1 MAKAARERGTFKAGI
16 IFLLFCLC
24 CAFFIIQPATAH
36 AAFAE
41 DLGKYFDQE
50 NWDPGYEGDNET
62 AAYTGET
69 DYIPD
74 PDSALQRIDQEIDE
88 MEGDGGGGWWEWL
101 IPGYNVYK
109 AGKTVLGAVGKGLK
123 KIVGA
128 VWNSVFFFVLMNV
141 LTGLHWIL
149 ELIVPEI
156 NSRIELLGRSS
167 VLNSG
172 AHVDG
177 GDPQAVLDWPGSDYN
192 YDPNREDYTGIPTDL
207 PAVVPSTSASYEVK
221 NAGYITGNFKTVRAI
236 ALWLVLILLVI
247 ASLKAIAGSVSGYGL
262 FTAKSIIPR
271 CVFAV
276 IGGYFALWVCQMIL
290 DINWAMSFDV
300 VGQSS
305 ILTDPLQGF
314 YQKLIEQA
322 SMGSSFVLLL
332 ATIVLIVM
340 LCILFII
347 YHLRYAIILVL
358 AVLSPLAMTCYILD
372 DTQYITFTWLKS
384 YIAIVFL
391 QFIHVVIL
399 AVFESTMFAGMD
411 VLSNCLISLC
421 MVYLMLKL
429 PGWLLRGAAVG
440 GASGGA
446 MAGAYMA
453 GRGAGRA
460 LSAGKSA
467 AAAMA

>member
-1 MAKAARERGTFKAGI
+1 MAKPVSERGTFKAGI

-24 CAFFIIQPATAH
+24 FAFFIIQPAMAH
-36 AAFAE
+36 AAFVE
-41 DLGKYFDQE
+41 DLGKYFDME
-50 NWDPGYEGDNET
+50 DWDPGYEGDNET
-62 AAYTGET
+62 TDFSGNT
-69 DYIPD
+69 DYVRD
-74 PDSALQRIDQEIDE
+74 PDIAIDRIDKELDE
-88 MEGDGGGGWWEWL
+88 MEGSGGGSAWEWL
-101 IPGYNVYK
+101 IPGYGL
-109 AGKTVLGAVGKGLK
+109 AKTVIGSVGKGLK
-123 KIVGA
+123 KIIG
-128 VWNSVFFFVLMNV
+128 SVSNTIFYFVLVNV
-141 LTGLHWIL
+141 LQGLHWIL
-149 ELIVPEI
+149 ELVVPEV
-156 NSRIELLGRSS
+156 NSRIELLGRQS
-167 VLNSG
+167 VLGSG

-177 GDPQAVLDWPGSDYN
+177 GDPQGLTEWGGSYEESPNLTDYS
-192 YDPNREDYTGIPTDL
+192 DIPTDL
-207 PAVVPSTSASYEVK
+207 PAVVPSGGGEYEVK

-236 ALWLVLILLVI
+236 ALWLVLIFLVI

-262 FTAKSIIPR
+262 YTAKSIIPR

-276 IGGYFALWVCQMIL
+276 IGGYFALWICQMVL

-300 VGQSS
+300 VGNSS
-305 ILTDPLQGF
+305 ILSGSLMDF
-314 YQKLIEQA
+314 YMKLVSQA

-332 ATIVLIVM
+332 ATVVLIVM

-358 AVLSPLAMTCYILD
+358 AVLSPVAMTCYILD

-384 YIAIVFL
+384 FVAIVFL
-391 QFIHVVIL
+391 QFVHVVIL
-399 AVFESTMFAGMD
+399 SVFESTMFAGMD

-429 PGWLLRGAAVG
+429 PGWLLRGASVG

>member
-1 MAKAARERGTFKAGI
+1 MEKAVRDRGVFKAGI
-16 IFLLFCLC
+16 VFLLFCLFMVLL
-24 CAFFIIQPATAH
+24 AQPSSAH
-36 AAFAE
+36 AAFAQ
-41 DLGKYFDQE
+41 DLGAYFDQDT
-50 NWDPGYEGDNET
+50 WDPGYEGDNET
-62 AAYTGET
+62 AAYSGDT

-74 PDSALQRIDQEIDE
+74 PDSALERIDREIGE
-88 MEGDGGGGWWEWL
+88 MEGDSGGGWWEWL

-109 AGKTVLGAVGKGLK
+109 AGKTVLGAVGTGLK

-128 VWNSVFFFVLMNV
+128 VWNSIFFFVLMNT
-141 LTGLHWIL
+141 LTGLHWVL
-149 ELIVPEI
+149 ELLVPEI
-156 NSRIELLGRSS
+156 NSRIEFLGRSS
-167 VLNSG
+167 VLESG

-177 GDPQAVLDWPGSDYN
+177 GDAETIIDWPGSDFN
-192 YDPNREDYTGIPTDL
+192 YSPNVTDYSGIPTDL
-207 PAVVPSTSASYEVK
+207 PAVVPSTNAAYEVK

-262 FTAKSIIPR
+262 YTAKSIIPR
-271 CVFAV
+271 CIFAV
-276 IGGYFALWVCQMIL
+276 IGGYFSLWICQLIL

-300 VGQSS
+300 VGSSS

-314 YQKLIEQA
+314 YEKLITQA

-340 LCILFII
+340 LCILFIM
-347 YHLRYAIILVL
+347 YHLRYAIILML
-358 AVLSPLAMTCYILD
+358 AVLSPIAMTCYILD

-384 YIAIVFL
+384 YVAIVFL

-411 VLSNCLISLC
+411 VLSNCLISLS

-429 PGWLLRGAAVG
+429 PGWLLRGATVG

-446 MAGAYMA
+446 VAGAYMA
-453 GRGAGRA
+453 GRGASRA
-460 LSAGKSA
+460 ISAGRSA
-467 AAAMA
+467 AAAAA